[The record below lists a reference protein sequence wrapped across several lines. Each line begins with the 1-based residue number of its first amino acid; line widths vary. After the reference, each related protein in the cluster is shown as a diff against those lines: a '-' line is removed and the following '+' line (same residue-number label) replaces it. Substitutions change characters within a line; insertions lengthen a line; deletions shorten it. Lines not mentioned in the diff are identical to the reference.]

1 MPNLRSSARKQQ
13 RDNAPLLVHSE
24 NKTASDESPSE
35 IASSTAAT
43 PNTNKSGHGRSQ
55 SAGKGFRRLFARSPT
70 RDSQRKERSMDIRRL
85 RSGQSSASK
94 DSSNASSAKETAN
107 TKLAITSTKKHA
119 FSPLPAVLLPDNAK
133 DSSKKDR
140 PFRPFPVSIR
150 KAEKNPDAS
159 DPPARNGLKIST
171 SRSTAASFSEEPY
184 HHSLISNGANA
195 ATGPE
200 DVLADLQK
208 GVHGLTEMQQQHRSR
223 SDFADFDEKKADDNY
238 RGSNSNNNTAGGGGL
253 FDASQVTALHSS
265 DNSFEVVYG
274 QNAQQHIN
282 TNTNANN
289 NRKKIGQPTLSSP
302 LKDDD
307 DNDYEDATETPL
319 RTKQQQQQQQQ
330 QQQHD
335 DPPSHSY
342 AASQNSGQS
351 PQKPMSKTKAL
362 LSRHF
367 GRASIPP
374 NIGRKWVVEVSSAEW
389 DADEHRWKYRI
400 LVQRRQ
406 MPLSTA
412 EQDNKQKEDAATRTP
427 QQPHSMTA
435 AFTWRSLADFAWLER
450 ALRQEFHGG
459 LLLPVLSIALGRPA
473 EANYDGIPVESER
486 LRNWF
491 SDTLNGVRGQ
501 GELILDLDGVDLLK
515 SEAMEAFLYRNN
527 GPLALHGDWPEMPMA
542 RFAEEN
548 VEDGTTQESFVQT
561 FFNKSFGFTPLELC
575 TGGGSQTIDETTA
588 GSRRRNLPGLG
599 KKLPLGMGMT
609 CSSRALGS
617 AATLDVQDSF
627 VDHSTVAG
635 GTPVASNKH
644 AIHSELMEAEKDLV
658 LNYRKSALTA
668 MEKLQVLFEEEE
680 KVGLAWK
687 RFAISL
693 SNLFAYEKDA
703 ENARLGDSKIKR
715 ENMPFR
721 KISKSNVDECLR
733 VMARQKNERSSPA
746 LNTLSA
752 MLSAYVADLSLV
764 EPSVD
769 MYNNGIM
776 QLGFLEDSPVKMQV
790 PKQTE
795 SWEGKLRAL
804 ASSTMSDVKRH
815 AIRGLNA
822 ARSDS
827 SDDEEEPTSERRAYQ
842 SRLLTN
848 EKLLRHS
855 LTAMCRATPVRVARM
870 AWRYWNTE
878 AHQCALLNAAAI
890 SLKNKV
896 DTANK
901 ETVSKMIKRHM
912 AQEKEDRA
920 TEGDLVQRIVNTG
933 NTKKF
938 SPATDGAPIDGD
950 VKVEVDNDDLSEER
964 SKAMRR
970 DKALQMTRER
980 VGRWDAKLALAIME
994 AVGVEDPNVRVEETT
1009 RELRLI
1015 RKYAIGLRE
1024 SLQRCIEAVQLLRT
1038 AMKGGTPEEQ
1048 GIEAPQKDVQESRNE
1063 FLVAIA
1069 KLFSGSFVDDT
1080 RAGMPKRSSPSLAIL
1095 SRAGVDTSDPFGWSS
1110 VYNPTNVSSKTAF
1123 TQGRVGDLA
1132 VAYMNARDSQTEWLL
1147 SSISELLHEYNE
1159 RIEVVESFVYME
1171 CVGIQLE
1178 KHFSQKRAQALTA
1191 FEKKTDITTAVNIAT
1206 RKRLPGVVTEL
1217 QTKLDALGPTVSH
1230 TLVKEMK
1237 EAHLE
1242 SKTLKVEL
1250 HDLALRGLLRAREA
1264 STERVVT
1271 LMAFWA
1277 KEEEIAATTELK
1289 GLREAMTAL
1298 ERTVSNETSDA
1309 RVY

>member
-1 MPNLRSSARKQQ
+1 
-13 RDNAPLLVHSE
+13 
-24 NKTASDESPSE
+24 
-35 IASSTAAT
+35 
-43 PNTNKSGHGRSQ
+43 
-55 SAGKGFRRLFARSPT
+55 
-70 RDSQRKERSMDIRRL
+70 MDIRRL

-94 DSSNASSAKETAN
+94 DSSMLSSNASSVEDTEN
-107 TKLAITSTKKHA
+107 TKRATSNKAHA
-119 FSPLPAVLLPDNAK
+119 FSPLPGVLLPGNAK

-140 PFRPFPVSIR
+140 PFPVSIR
-150 KAEKNPDAS
+150 KAKKNPDAS
-159 DPPARNGLKIST
+159 DPPARNGLTIST
-171 SRSTAASFSEEPY
+171 SRSTAASFSEESY
-184 HHSLISNGANA
+184 HHSLISNGTSGYDASPKA

-223 SDFADFDEKKADDNY
+223 TDFADFDEKKADDNY
-238 RGSNSNNNTAGGGGL
+238 HGSNSNNNTAGGGGL
-253 FDASQVTALHSS
+253 FDVSQVTALHSS

-274 QNAQQHIN
+274 QNAQQHTD
-282 TNTNANN
+282 TNTNANTN
-289 NRKKIGQPTLSSP
+289 PNKTSQPTLSS
-302 LKDDD
+302 LSSSMKDHD
-307 DNDYEDATETPL
+307 DNDYDDEEATETPP
-319 RTKQQQQQQQQ
+319 RTKQQR

-335 DPPSHSY
+335 DLPSPSY
-342 AASQNSGQS
+342 AASQHSGQS

-406 MPLSTA
+406 MSLSTA
-412 EQDNKQKEDAATRTP
+412 EQDSKQKEGATTRTL

-527 GPLALHGDWPEMPMA
+527 GPLAQQGDWPEMPMA
-542 RFAEEN
+542 RFAEES
-548 VEDGTTQESFVQT
+548 VDDSSTQESFVQN
-561 FFNKSFGFTPLELC
+561 FFNKSFSFTPLELC
-575 TGGGSQTIDETTA
+575 AGGASQTIDETTT

-599 KKLPLGMGMT
+599 KKLPLGMGMA

-617 AATLDVQDSF
+617 AATLDIQDSF

-668 MEKLQVLFEEEE
+668 MEKLQVLFDEEE
-680 KVGLAWK
+680 KVGMAWK

-703 ENARLGDSKIKR
+703 ENARLGESKIKR

-721 KISKSNVDECLR
+721 KISKSNVDDCLR
-733 VMARQKNERSSPA
+733 VMARQKNERSFPA

-776 QLGFLEDSPVKMQV
+776 QLAFLEDSPVKMQV

-795 SWEGKLRAL
+795 SWEVKLRAL
-804 ASSTMSDVKRH
+804 ASSTMSDVKKH
-815 AIRGLNA
+815 AIHGLSG

-827 SDDEEEPTSERRAYQ
+827 SDEEEPTSERRAYQ

-848 EKLLRHS
+848 ERLLRHS

-896 DTANK
+896 GTANK

-920 TEGDLVQRIVNTG
+920 TEGDLVQRIVNIG

-1024 SLQRCIEAVQLLRT
+1024 SLQRCNEAVQLLRT
-1038 AMKGGTPEEQ
+1038 AMKGGRPEEQ
-1048 GIEAPQKDVQESRNE
+1048 GIEAPQKDIQESRNE

-1080 RAGMPKRSSPSLAIL
+1080 RAGMSKRSSPSIAVL

-1110 VYNPTNVSSKTAF
+1110 VYNPANVSSKAAF

-1132 VAYMNARDSQTEWLL
+1132 VDYMNARDSQTEWLL
-1147 SSISELLHEYNE
+1147 SSISELLNEYNE

-1178 KHFSQKRAQALTA
+1178 KHFSQKRAHALAA

-1277 KEEEIAATTELK
+1277 KEEEIAATAELK
-1289 GLREAMTAL
+1289 GLGEAMTAL
-1298 ERTVSNETSDA
+1298 ERTVSNETADA

>member
-1 MPNLRSSARKQQ
+1 MPYPRSSARKQ
-13 RDNAPLLVHSE
+13 RRENAPLLVHSE
-24 NKTASDESPSE
+24 KKTASDESPSA
-35 IASSTAAT
+35 ISSSTGAT
-43 PNTNKSGHGRSQ
+43 PNTNKSDGDHGRSK
-55 SAGKGFRRLFARSPT
+55 SAGKGGGIRRLFARSPT
-70 RDSQRKERSMDIRRL
+70 RGSSVKKERSMDIRRL
-85 RSGQSSASK
+85 RGQSSK
-94 DSSNASSAKETAN
+94 DSSMASSSASSAKKTAK
-107 TKLAITSTKKHA
+107 TKRAMTPNKKNA
-119 FSPLPAVLLPDNAK
+119 SSPVPAVLLPGNSK

-140 PFRPFPVSIR
+140 LIPVSIR
-150 KAEKNPDAS
+150 KARKNPDAS
-159 DPPARNGLKIST
+159 DPPARNGLTIST
-171 SRSTAASFSEEPY
+171 SRSTAASFSGSS
-184 HHSLISNGANA
+184 HQHSLSSNGTSGYHLSPE
-195 ATGPE
+195 ATGPQ
-200 DVLADLQK
+200 DVLADLEK
-208 GVHGLTEMQQQHRSR
+208 GVHGLSHTQQQQRRSR
-223 SDFADFDEKKADDNY
+223 SEPVSHEEKKTDESHHD
-238 RGSNSNNNTAGGGGL
+238 SNNNTAGGGGL
-253 FDASQVTALHSS
+253 FDASQVMALHSS

-274 QNAQQHIN
+274 QNTQQHIHTN
-282 TNTNANN
+282 TNTS
-289 NRKKIGQPTLSSP
+289 RPTLSPPLEDDEDDEESP
-302 LKDDD
+302 
-307 DNDYEDATETPL
+307 TTPP
-319 RTKQQQQQQQQ
+319 RTTQQQ

-335 DPPSHSY
+335 DPPSPSY
-342 AASQNSGQS
+342 VASQHSGQS
-351 PQKPMSKTKAL
+351 PKKPMSKTKAL

-406 MPLSTA
+406 IPVSAA
-412 EQDNKQKEDAATRTP
+412 EQDNKQKEDATARTP

-473 EANYDGIPVESER
+473 EANYDGIPVEAER

-501 GELILDLDGVDLLK
+501 GELILDLNGVDLLK

-527 GPLALHGDWPEMPMA
+527 GPLALQGDWPEMPMA
-542 RFAEEN
+542 RFAEES
-548 VEDGTTQESFVQT
+548 VDDGSAQESFVQT
-561 FFNKSFGFTPLELC
+561 FFTKPFGFTPLEFC
-575 TGGGSQTIDETTA
+575 AGGGSQTIDETTA
-588 GSRRRNLPGLG
+588 ESAGKNLPGLG
-599 KKLPLGMGMT
+599 RKLPLGMGMT

-680 KVGLAWK
+680 KVGMAWK

-703 ENARLGDSKIKR
+703 ENARLGDSKTKR
-715 ENMPFR
+715 ENTPYR
-721 KISKSNVDECLR
+721 KISKSTVDDCLR
-733 VMARQKNERSSPA
+733 VMARQKNERSFPA

-776 QLGFLEDSPVKMQV
+776 QLAFLEDSPSKMQV

-815 AIRGLNA
+815 A
-822 ARSDS
+822 ARSLSGARSELS
-827 SDDEEEPTSERRAYQ
+827 SDDEEEETSSERRAYQ
-842 SRLLTN
+842 RRLLIN

-855 LTAMCRATPVRVARM
+855 LTDMCRATPVRVARM

-890 SLKNKV
+890 SLKTKV
-896 DTANK
+896 STASK

-920 TEGDLVQRIVNTG
+920 TEGDLVQRIVNIG

-938 SPATDGAPIDGD
+938 SPATDGAPIDD
-950 VKVEVDNDDLSEER
+950 HVKVEVDNDDLSEER

-1048 GIEAPQKDVQESRNE
+1048 GIETSQKDIRESRKE

-1080 RAGMPKRSSPSLAIL
+1080 RTGMSKRSSPSVAVL

-1110 VYNPTNVSSKTAF
+1110 VYNPTNMSSKTAF

-1132 VAYMNARDSQTEWLL
+1132 VAYMNTRDSQTEWLL
-1147 SSISELLHEYNE
+1147 SSISELLNEYNE

-1206 RKRLPGVVTEL
+1206 RKRLPGLVTEL

-1230 TLVKEMK
+1230 TMVKEMK

-1264 STERVVT
+1264 STERVIT
-1271 LMAFWA
+1271 LMTLWA
-1277 KEEEIAATTELK
+1277 TEEEVAATAELK
-1289 GLREAMTAL
+1289 GLGEAMTAL
-1298 ERTVSNETSDA
+1298 ERTVSNETADA
-1309 RVY
+1309 PVH